1 MIKTLMHGH
10 STKFIIGMT
19 LIVTNYIVGWGGL
32 AVFAY
37 LGKKSKSKILYIAGT
52 AVYAL
57 SWGMLA
63 LGVYLVGPE
72 GVAMSKVILKTYRWP
87 AVAVIAVIAAV
98 TVVYFIN
105 KKKKGI
111 ETVPQA
117 DEKNRT

>member
-1 MIKTLMHGH
+1 MIKTLMHGY

-32 AVFAY
+32 AVFSY
-37 LGKKSKSKILYIAGT
+37 LGKKSKNKMLYIAGT

-72 GVAMSKVILKTYRWP
+72 GVAMSKTIIKTYRWP
-87 AVAVIAVIAAV
+87 AIAVIAVIATG
-98 TVVYFIN
+98 TVIYLI
-105 KKKKGI
+105 KKKKKVI

-117 DEKNRT
+117 DGNTRA